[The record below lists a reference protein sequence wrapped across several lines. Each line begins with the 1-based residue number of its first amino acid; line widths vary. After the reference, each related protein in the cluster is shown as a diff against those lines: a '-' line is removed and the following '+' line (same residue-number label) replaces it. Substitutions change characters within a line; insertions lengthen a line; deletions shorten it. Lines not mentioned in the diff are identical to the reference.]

1 MRAGWLRH
9 RLVIQSKSYTPNAY
23 GEPVETWTTTATVW
37 GSVEPLR
44 GTDYL
49 TGRTIA
55 EVVTTKIRIR
65 YRSGIAPEMRV
76 TWDGHTY
83 DIESVVEVKTQKRE
97 LELMCSEAI

>member
-44 GTDYL
+44 GTEYL

-76 TWDGHTY
+76 TY